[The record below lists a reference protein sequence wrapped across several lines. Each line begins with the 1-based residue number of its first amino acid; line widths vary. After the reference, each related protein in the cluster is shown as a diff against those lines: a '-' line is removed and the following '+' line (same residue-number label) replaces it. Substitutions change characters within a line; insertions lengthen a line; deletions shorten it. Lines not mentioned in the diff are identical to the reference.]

1 MGHLIK
7 SWNQGISFDHVFFL
21 TGTQSKAV
29 QDEEG
34 HDLLPFFIS
43 EDTKLTMTATVFSGG
58 KHCEN
63 EGHTISDEI
72 IIKPGKVNLLYRD
85 K

>member
-1 MGHLIK
+1 M
-7 SWNQGISFDHVFFL
+7 
-21 TGTQSKAV
+21 

-58 KHCEN
+58 KTCEWD
-63 EGHTISDEI
+63 GQTISDEAV
-72 IIKPGKVNLLYRD
+72 IKPGKVNLSIQMKEDREHTIHASHS
-85 K
+85 